1 MGVKWLARTKFES
14 TLFAN
19 AGSIPATSTKLI
31 NMNWKQEQEALENA
45 FARQLLVEYG
55 IKETTTQ
62 RQAKNGTRE
71 FEFPV
76 PARYLY
82 YHGKLQAS
90 KNRLRLATFKTGYV
104 RNQNSCSSNY
114 QLNKQ
119 YKQNTR
125 YTFLT
130 KNGLETKEYITIA
143 RARIY
148 SGIARLNY
156 MLEFYLRNYKHNTN
170 TNG

>member
-1 MGVKWLARTKFES
+1 MIT
-14 TLFAN
+14 N
-19 AGSIPATSTKLI
+19 AGSNPATSTKLI

-45 FARQLLVEYG
+45 YARALLIEYG
-55 IKETTTQ
+55 IREVTTQ

-76 PARYLY
+76 PARYGWY
-82 YHGKLQAS
+82 NGEYIAS
-90 KNRLRLATFKTGYV
+90 KQRLRLATFKTGYV

-125 YTFLT
+125 FTFLT

-143 RARIY
+143 RAKIY

-156 MLEFYLRNYKHNTN
+156 MLDFYLRNYKQNN
-170 TNG
+170 KSIG